1 MNSLIEFL
9 TPDQRAR
16 LNLAREISATSYT
29 RLDDAVAAVNQLCE
43 NHMDP
48 QSADD
53 LVTAAHRLRAKAPR
67 RVSFR
72 ARIGTTVRIWKALR

>member
-1 MNSLIEFL
+1 MSGPF
-9 TPDQRAR
+9 TDHQRER
-16 LNLAREISATSYT
+16 LKAAQELASTMPI
-29 RLDDAVAAVNQLCE
+29 RLADAVTAVNQLCE

-72 ARIGTTVRIWKALR
+72 ARIATTARIWRALR